1 MEANSSEVN
10 HFADFIKDAVLNRP
24 QYGDDVSPECEA
36 IYDMLQSSEYLYS
49 FWNTFRN
56 LMIGKIVY
64 YPETALTKQII
75 HEMNST
81 FEAIEKIQQIDYK
94 SLIVAVNDTL
104 CADDPVNSDIC
115 DGINLLDAV
124 LDFAW
129 PLIECFDTN
138 KIIGM
143 DVLRLA

>member
-1 MEANSSEVN
+1 
-10 HFADFIKDAVLNRP
+10 
-24 QYGDDVSPECEA
+24 
-36 IYDMLQSSEYLYS
+36 
-49 FWNTFRN
+49 
-56 LMIGKIVY
+56 MIGKIVY

-115 DGINLLDAV
+115 DGINLLDAL